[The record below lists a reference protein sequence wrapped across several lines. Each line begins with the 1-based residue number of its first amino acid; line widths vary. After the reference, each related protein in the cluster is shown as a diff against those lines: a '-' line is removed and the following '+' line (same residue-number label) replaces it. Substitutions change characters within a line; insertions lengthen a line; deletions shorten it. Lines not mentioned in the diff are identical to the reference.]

1 MTTLEEQT
9 QRLHTGSSMGPPPHH
24 FGAFLGGGYAPP
36 QPQRQQLQLYLRPH
50 PGTQSHVQGFG
61 PGWMGDQTFAYE
73 QAHELLWEFQREK
86 KTTLTMVTYFENR
99 TRVAIASRLRTL
111 RG

>member
-1 MTTLEEQT
+1 MD
-9 QRLHTGSSMGPPPHH
+9 
-24 FGAFLGGGYAPP
+24 
-36 QPQRQQLQLYLRPH
+36 
-50 PGTQSHVQGFG
+50 
-61 PGWMGDQTFAYE
+61 DQTFAYE